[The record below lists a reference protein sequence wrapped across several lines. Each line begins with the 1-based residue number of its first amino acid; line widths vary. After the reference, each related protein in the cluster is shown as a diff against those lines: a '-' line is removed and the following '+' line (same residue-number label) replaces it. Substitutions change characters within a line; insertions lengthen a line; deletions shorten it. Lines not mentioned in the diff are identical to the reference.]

1 MKDDRVYL
9 AYILDCIGRIE
20 QYVADGRESFMTSTL
35 IQDAVNR
42 NLQVLAQSSQRISDD
57 IKTAHP
63 GIEWRALVAFRNI
76 LVHDYLG
83 INLDQ
88 VWELFEPELATLKQE
103 IEAVMQGLDDSS

>member
-20 QYVADGRESFMTSTL
+20 QYVADGRESCMTSTL

-63 GIEWRALVAFRNI
+63 EIEWRALVAFRNI